1 MRRYRFVKDQRELDN
16 GTLMLDETL
25 FHTANGYIGV
35 RGALEEGYPRG
46 YASVRGTY
54 INGVYD
60 IVPMPQA
67 EPLHGLVT
75 EKQTLVNVADVQDVK
90 LFADGELCTP
100 LSDGFVEGWRVLD
113 MERGCAERSL
123 VWKSPRGTMV
133 RVSIMRMASFVRLPL
148 FVMTYRVTASAP
160 CEIRFV
166 ASHRADVSNFSDPS
180 DPRVASE
187 SLKHIIVDRIEAGP
201 EGGGYRSTISTHA
214 AASGIGVVTA
224 VQDLVSVDSG
234 RRGDLASVDDVDV
247 LEELQPEAV
256 VRTFDVQV
264 PAGRT
269 VTLTRLAACVDSMR
283 YEDPDTASTEI
294 LDAAASVGVE
304 GLGSEQREYLRS
316 FWTDVDFEIDGDD
329 ALSEALM
336 FNVFQLLQSVGKDGR
351 CHLSAKGLS
360 GEGYE
365 GHYFWDTEMYV
376 QPLFT
381 LTRPEISR
389 QLLAYRYS
397 ILPQARENARALGH
411 RKGALFPWRTIS
423 GKECSGFFPAG
434 TAQYHIDGAIAYAV
448 VMYYLVTG
456 DDAFMEEMG
465 LELLLEIARLWYD
478 LGVFHDGR
486 FELHCV
492 TGPDEYTC
500 VVNNNYYTN
509 VSAKYDLRWAVKYLR
524 MFDAKGLSGK
534 ARKATGIGDSELESF
549 LAAAQAMYLPYDE
562 ALDITPQ
569 DDSFLSKKVWD
580 LAATPHEDFP
590 LLMHYHP
597 LTLYR
602 YQVCKQA
609 DTVLAHFLYED
620 EVARSTMERSFRYYE
635 KLTTH
640 DSSLSTCIF
649 SIIAS
654 RLGLEE
660 EAYAYFGDSVEID
673 IHNTHGNT
681 KDGIHTANMGGS
693 YLAILFG
700 FAGLRI
706 KEDGVYLFPS
716 IPRAWNGYRF
726 NLQLHGRWLRIDVDH
741 SRVSVRLVPTGNE
754 QSWPVR
760 LCIYGKSVDV
770 SENEVSLPLLPL
782 RNPDGTDGESDRSSF
797 EARGIS

>member
-1 MRRYRFVKDQRELDN
+1 MKELRAFDN
-16 GTLMLDETL
+16 GALSLDETL
-25 FHTANGYIGV
+25 FHNANGYIGV
-35 RGALEEGYPRG
+35 RGAFEEGYPQG

-54 INGVYD
+54 VNGVYD

-75 EKQTLVNVADVQDVK
+75 EKQTLVNIADIQDVK
-90 LFADGELCTP
+90 LYVDGILCTP
-100 LSDGFVEGWRVLD
+100 LDDGFVEGCRILD
-113 MERGCAERSL
+113 MDDGVTVRTL
-123 VWKSPRGTMV
+123 VWKSPQGKVV
-133 RVSIMRMASFVRLPL
+133 RVEVKRMASFVRLPL
-148 FVMTYRVTASAP
+148 FLMTYRVVVDAP
-160 CEIRFV
+160 CEIQFV
-166 ASHRADVSNFSDPS
+166 ASHRADVCNFSDPS

-187 SLKHIIVDRIEAGP
+187 SLKHIVVDRVESGP
-201 EGGGYRSTISTHA
+201 ETIRRAGNRKTGYRSLISTHA
-214 AASGIGVVTA
+214 ATSEIAVVSA
-224 VQDLVSVDSG
+224 VQDEVSVGGPDGQESA
-234 RRGDLASVDDVDV
+234 GDDAIDVM
-247 LEELQPEAV
+247 EELFPEAV
-256 VRTFDVQV
+256 VRTFTVQ
-264 PAGRT
+264 GRADRP
-269 VTLTRLAACVDSMR
+269 VALTRYAAVSDGLR
-283 YEDPDTASTEI
+283 YDDPSQETAKVIEC
-294 LDAAASVGVE
+294 AVEVGVD
-304 GLGSEQREYLRS
+304 GLYAEQTEYLRA
-316 FWTDVDFEIDGDD
+316 FWSDVDFEIDGDE
-329 ALSEALM
+329 ALSEALT
-336 FNVFQLLQSVGKDGR
+336 FNIFQLLQSVGKDGR
-351 CHLSAKGLS
+351 SHLAAKGLS

-381 LTRPEISR
+381 LTKPEFSR

-456 DDAFMEEMG
+456 DDDFMEKMG

-478 LGVFHDGR
+478 LGNFYDGK

-509 VSAKYDLRWAVKYLR
+509 VSAKYDLVWAVKYFRL
-524 MFDAKGLSGK
+524 FESKGLAGK
-534 ARKATGIGDSELESF
+534 AREATRISDGELDGF
-549 LAAAQAMYLPYDE
+549 LAASDAMYLPYD
-562 ALDITPQ
+562 AKLGITPQ

-580 LAATPHEDFP
+580 LAATPVEDFP

-620 EVARSTMERSFRYYE
+620 EVSRDVMERSFRYYE

-649 SIIAS
+649 SIMAS
-654 RLGLEE
+654 RLGFET
-660 EAYAYFGDSVEID
+660 EAYDYFGDSVEID
-673 IHNTHGNT
+673 IHDTHGNT

-693 YLAILFG
+693 CLAILFG

-706 KEDGVYLFPS
+706 KDEGVFLSPS
-716 IPRAWNGYRF
+716 VPHAWKGYRF
-726 NLQLHGRWLRIDVDH
+726 TLKFHGRRVRIEVGGGL
-741 SRVSVRLVPTGNE
+741 VSVRLLAVEGHVSWPVNIFIYGNPMDMSTNE
-754 QSWPVR
+754 QSFPLRRV
-760 LCIYGKSVDV
+760 STEDV
-770 SENEVSLPLLPL
+770 SQ
-782 RNPDGTDGESDRSSF
+782 ESSSSRSR
-797 EARGIS
+797 EIS